1 MIPFEKR
8 YQSLIPSS
16 ANRPLSQGECQ
27 TQDGKRCS
35 LCHAGRLGYQEELA
49 LKNQAIAAWWN
60 ELGLSKPLQSIVPSP
75 VGRYFRTVTKRKAF
89 HSGRSTQLGL
99 IGIDAVKKSAYPIA
113 VSQCVVEPR
122 NHAVV
127 YRTVQEFLS
136 RQGEQEFA
144 ESLSYVIVRGD
155 TNEAAVIFNVKD
167 FPRSLQ
173 HPVNALSRLITQRE
187 PSVKSVFVYSGDER
201 SDYYLGRPT
210 AGTEKASK
218 IALRKIFGFSGL
230 FHTVNGKRLFYSP
243 LSFSQTNHSI
253 LNDLVGTVEEMLQLD
268 REDHLLDLYCGY
280 GLFSLT
286 LADRIHSA
294 IGIDIAMESIHEAE
308 SNAQRLK
315 IPHTRF
321 VKNDITAE
329 AVERLLRRGGAPRGH
344 RLKIILDPPRSGT
357 RPGVIEAIAAAGAQ
371 RIVHIFCNTEIVKQ
385 ELDIWI
391 ARGYH
396 VDSAVPVDMFPG
408 TNEIE
413 TVAALTRTEA

>member
-8 YQSLIPSS
+8 YQSLIPNS

-27 TQDGKRCS
+27 TPDGKRCT
-35 LCHAGRLGYQEELA
+35 LCHAGRLDYQEELA
-49 LKNQAIAAWWN
+49 FKKQAILAWWN
-60 ELGLSKPLQSIVPSP
+60 ELGLSQPLDSIVPSP
-75 VGRYFRTVTKRKAF
+75 FGRYFRTVTKRKAF

-99 IGIDAVKKSAYPIA
+99 IGVDAVKKSAYPIS
-113 VSQCVVEPR
+113 VSRCAVEPQ

-127 YRTVQEFLS
+127 YRTVQEFLT
-136 RQGEQEFA
+136 RREEQEFA

-155 TNEAAVIFNVKD
+155 TNEVAVIFNVTD

-173 HPVNALSRLITQRE
+173 HPINALSRLLTQRE

-201 SDYYLGRPT
+201 SDYYLGRPAT
-210 AGTEKASK
+210 GTEKASK

-230 FHTVNGKRLFYSP
+230 YHTVNGKRLFYSP

-253 LNDLVGTVEEMLQLD
+253 LNDFVCTVEGMLQLD

-294 IGIDIAMESIHEAE
+294 MGVDIAMESIHEAE

-315 IPHTRF
+315 IMHTRF

-329 AVERLLRRGGAPRGH
+329 AIERLLRRGGAPRGH
-344 RLKIILDPPRSGT
+344 HLKIILDPPRNGT
-357 RPGVIEAIAAAGAQ
+357 RPGVIEAIATSSAQ

-385 ELDIWI
+385 ELDIWS
-391 ARGYH
+391 AQGYR
-396 VDSAVPVDMFPG
+396 VDRAVTVDMFPG

-413 TVAALTRTEA
+413 TVVALTRTKA